1 MNQIDPE
8 TFTHL
13 VGLAALDMDATE
25 ADYLRT
31 ELNHQLRA
39 IDELAAIAL
48 DESVE
53 IASHGVPYP
62 PEHRSP
68 LRIDAPIAT
77 IHPDAILHQAPES
90 EDGYLVVPDIP
101 HTTLE

>member
-13 VGLAALDMDATE
+13 VGLAALDMDAAE
-25 ADYLRT
+25 AEYLRA
-31 ELNHQLRA
+31 ELNHQLRVIAELTA
-39 IDELAAIAL
+39 IPL

-53 IASHGVPYP
+53 IASHGVPFP

-68 LRIDAPIAT
+68 LRMDESMAT
-77 IHPDAILHQAPES
+77 ENPDAITKQAPES
-90 EDGYLVVPDIP
+90 EDGFLVVPDIP
-101 HTTLE
+101 HTTLD